1 MMKIAMLEPVER
13 TPSLNERL
21 SSPELI
27 KLIERFV
34 RRRVPQMEVDD
45 LVQTV
50 LVHALASERAPDG
63 DEELRK
69 WLVGI
74 TRHKVADFH
83 RKGGRVKHVELSEH
97 LEGAEGS
104 PHSAR
109 EWVDWA
115 EKHTGDN
122 PEAKRTL
129 DWMARE
135 GAGEKLAHIAE
146 DAKVNPT
153 QVRQR
158 VSRMRRF
165 MKQQWAAELAA
176 VAAIVILAIVAWRL
190 LREPEPV
197 ANPVVPDVIPFVV
210 PTPEPQLSPEM
221 KRAQRLRQ
229 EAEAACDREAY
240 GECRDKLNEAAG
252 LDPDGAKAPKIVTL
266 RERAERALAPPPDP
280 TDMPEKAPPP
290 DSSTPDSSTPAPA
303 PVPNLKSDPV
313 KSDPVKSEPVKP
325 QPTPTTAP
333 PPAKKK
339 SKKPSSEPFLGPKSS
354 FPSGSGS
361 M

>member
-1 MMKIAMLEPVER
+1 MMKTAMLEPVER

-21 SSPELI
+21 SSPELLA
-27 KLIERFV
+27 LIQRFV
-34 RRRVPQMEVDD
+34 RRRVPAMEVDD

-50 LVHALASERAPDG
+50 LVHALASKSAPDG

-83 RKGGRVKHVELSEH
+83 RKGGRVKHVELSDQ
-97 LEGAEGS
+97 LEGAEVA

-109 EWVDWA
+109 EWVDWV
-115 EKHTGDN
+115 EKHTADN

-158 VSRMRRF
+158 VSRMRRW
-165 MKQQWAAELAA
+165 MKQQWAAEIAA

-197 ANPVVPDVIPFVV
+197 ANPDVIPDVV
-210 PTPEPQLSPEM
+210 PIPEVRPEM
-221 KRAQRLRQ
+221 KRAQELR
-229 EAEAACDREAY
+229 EAAEVDCGREAY
-240 GECRDKLNEAAG
+240 RECLDKLNEAAG
-252 LDPDGAKAPKIVTL
+252 LDPDGAKAPEIVTL
-266 RERAERALAPPPDP
+266 RERAARALAPPPPPDP
-280 TDMPEKAPPP
+280 SEMPETSPEPSTR
-290 DSSTPDSSTPAPA
+290 SSVTR
-303 PVPNLKSDPV
+303 PVPNLKSM
-313 KSDPVKSEPVKP
+313 EPVKP
-325 QPTPTTAP
+325 VAPSTPKLPAPNKPRPNKKTTG
-333 PPAKKK
+333 
-339 SKKPSSEPFLGPKSS
+339 SDL
-354 FPSGSGS
+354 SGSGTGS
-361 M
+361 SSFYDEPGGK